1 MFQNYTECLCKFY
14 HDFWC
19 QVGFKP
25 SQRRIQHTM
34 RFSNITY
41 CWWKKSCTTLDV
53 QDPVNNVINYQH
65 HLVNRITSINSI
77 ARTIVELD
85 WFLFLTITGLEEKNP
100 TWYPKKV
107 VFCLKKNSCWMF
119 YWFPISKKTFRKK
132 NTQKNKQHFFGTSAL
147 RIPEIRSQVP
157 CHMQDRN
164 QWSPSI
170 HCPAAERSI
179 PGDRGVNWFRNNWW
193 PNGGFRK

>member
-107 VFCLKKNSCWMF
+107 VFCLKKLMLNVLLVSHKQKN
-119 YWFPISKKTFRKK
+119 ISEKKHT
-132 NTQKNKQHFFGTSAL
+132 KNKQHFFEL
-147 RIPEIRSQVP
+147 RHFGFPEIRSQVP

-164 QWSPSI
+164 QW
-170 HCPAAERSI
+170 
-179 PGDRGVNWFRNNWW
+179 
-193 PNGGFRK
+193 

>member
-53 QDPVNNVINYQH
+53 QDPVNNVIKLPTSPGEPDYFHQQYCKNYSWTR
-65 HLVNRITSINSI
+65 LI
-77 ARTIVELD
+77 
-85 WFLFLTITGLEEKNP
+85 LFLTITGLEEKNP

-132 NTQKNKQHFFGTSAL
+132 THKKQTTFFWTSHFGF
-147 RIPEIRSQVP
+147 PEIRSQVP

-164 QWSPSI
+164 QW
-170 HCPAAERSI
+170 
-179 PGDRGVNWFRNNWW
+179 
-193 PNGGFRK
+193 